1 MIIQAAF
8 SLLSIEVYATIL
20 KFFSSWKD
28 RSRGA
33 VRQWLKLKYK
43 IKGPGPG
50 DSLRIRRLGG
60 RFLKKRE
67 IWIPLHRAFEKRI
80 LFRWLIRLRGSVTE
94 FEVINTPK
102 MKEWIL
108 SPSEL
113 NSSLR
118 QIQGGIQL
126 PREGSHQ
133 QVKLLTREQK
143 MEILD
148 LGRRSARTGLMGLR
162 ASLSPFSVGVI
173 HQGTQSILVLLKRDP
188 SETELD
194 LKQRVELNRKL
205 ANHNLASLLLR

>member
-1 MIIQAAF
+1 
-8 SLLSIEVYATIL
+8 
-20 KFFSSWKD
+20 
-28 RSRGA
+28 
-33 VRQWLKLKYK
+33 
-43 IKGPGPG
+43 
-50 DSLRIRRLGG
+50 LGG

-67 IWIPLHRAFEKRI
+67 IWIPLHRTFEKRI

-94 FEVINTPK
+94 FEVIESPK
-102 MKEWIL
+102 IKEWIL

-118 QIQGGIQL
+118 QIQRGIQL
-126 PREGSHQ
+126 PREASQ
-133 QVKLLTREQK
+133 PEVKLLTREQK
-143 MEILD
+143 LEILD

-173 HQGTQSILVLLKRDP
+173 HQGTQSILVLIKRD
-188 SETELD
+188 SAEAESK